1 VEESGV
7 VHDGCGDGDEEEE
20 DAADEEEG
28 YSDPVAMAVSD
39 SALL

>member
-1 VEESGV
+1 M

-28 YSDPVAMAVSD
+28 YSNPARWRSVI